1 MPAEKPKLSTLL
13 PPIIIGGAV
22 YNTQMNPD
30 PSTLPVRNL
39 LAKAFSMGINCVD
52 TSPYYGPSEL
62 LIGDALIQPAIT
74 KSHPRSSYII
84 MTKAGRIAEGEFDYS
99 PTWIRKSVR
108 RSCERLHTDYLDVV
122 FCHDVE
128 FVTPDEVIGAVRTL
142 FELAGQGRV
151 RYVGISGYPHK
162 LLAELAV
169 RIRKELGRPLDV
181 VQSYCHMN
189 LQNSTLLQSMDKLKN
204 EGGVDTVVNAS
215 PLSMKLLTG
224 TFPGSFHPAPE
235 GLRDACARAAE
246 FCKARGETLPRV
258 AMRWV
263 FANWKGATLSGVSYL
278 EELEDNIKAYRD
290 VTSSEEEEDKDA
302 KVVWGEVDEE
312 KVKKWEPLWKGVQE
326 IFGEW
331 KDYSW
336 DSPPRNWVVGKRESK
351 L

>member
-1 MPAEKPKLSTLL
+1 MATKKPKLSTLL

-22 YNTQMNPD
+22 YNTQMNLD
-30 PSTLPVRNL
+30 PSTLPVRSIL
-39 LAKAFSMGINCVD
+39 TKAFSMGIYCID

-62 LIGDALIQPAIT
+62 LMGDALTQPAIT
-74 KSHPRSSYII
+74 QSYPRSSYII
-84 MTKAGRIAEGEFDYS
+84 MTKAGRISESEFDYS
-99 PTWIRKSVR
+99 PNWIRKSVR

-128 FVTPDEVIGAVRTL
+128 FVSPDQVMGAVRTL
-142 FELAGQGRV
+142 FELVDEGRV

-169 RIRKELGRPLDV
+169 RVRQELGRPLDA

-189 LQNSTLLQSMDKLKN
+189 LQNSTLLQSINKLKG
-204 EGGVDTVVNAS
+204 EGGVDTVVNSS
-215 PLSMKLLTG
+215 PLGMKLLTG
-224 TFPGSFHPAPE
+224 EFPGSFHPAPK

-246 FCKARGETLPRV
+246 LCKARGETLPRV

-263 FANWKGATLSGVSYL
+263 FANWKGATLTGVSYL
-278 EELEDNIKAYRD
+278 EELEDNIGAYMD
-290 VTSSEEEEDKDA
+290 VAVSTEEDKEG
-302 KVVWGEVDEE
+302 KVVWKDVDER
-312 KVKKWEPLWKGVQE
+312 KVKRWEPLWEGVQE
-326 IFGEW
+326 ILGEW

-336 DSPPRNWVVGKRESK
+336 DSPPRDWMLGKGQSM

>member
-1 MPAEKPKLSTLL
+1 MSAEKPKLSTLI

-30 PSTLPVRNL
+30 PSTLPVRSL
-39 LAKAFSMGINCVD
+39 LVKAFSMGINCID

-74 KSHPRSSYII
+74 KSYPRSSYII

-99 PTWIRKSVR
+99 PSWIRKSVR

-128 FVTPDEVIGAVRTL
+128 FVATDQVIGAVRTL
-142 FELAGQGRV
+142 FELVDEGRV

-162 LLAELAV
+162 LLAELSV

-204 EGGVDTVVNAS
+204 EGGVDTVVNSS
-215 PLSMKLLTG
+215 PLGMKLLTG

-235 GLRDACARAAE
+235 GLRDACAKAAE
-246 FCKARGETLPRV
+246 FCKAQGETLPRV

-263 FANWKGATLSGVSYL
+263 FANWKGATLTGVSYV
-278 EELEDNIKAYRD
+278 EELEDNIGAYMD
-290 VTSSEEEEDKDA
+290 VVVSSEKNKEWKVTWKD
-302 KVVWGEVDEE
+302 VDER
-312 KVKKWEPLWKGVQE
+312 KVKRWEALWKGVQE

-336 DSPPRNWVVGKRESK
+336 DSPPRDWAFGKRQSR

>member
-1 MPAEKPKLSTLL
+1 MSTEKPKLSTLI

-30 PSTLPVRNL
+30 PSTLPVRSL
-39 LAKAFSMGINCVD
+39 IAKAFSMGINCID
-52 TSPYYGPSEL
+52 TSPYYGPSEIL
-62 LIGDALIQPAIT
+62 MGDALIQSAIT
-74 KSHPRSSYII
+74 QFYPRSSYII
-84 MTKAGRIAEGEFDYS
+84 MTKVGRVAESEFDYS
-99 PTWIRKSVR
+99 PSWIRRSIR

-128 FVTPDEVIGAVRTL
+128 FVNPDQVIGAVKTL
-142 FELAGQGRV
+142 FGQVDEGRV
-151 RYVGISGYPHK
+151 RYAGISGYPHK
-162 LLAELAV
+162 LLAELSV

-189 LQNSTLLQSMDKLKN
+189 IQNSTLVQSVDKLRS
-204 EGGVDTVVNAS
+204 EGGVETIVNGS
-215 PLSMKLLTG
+215 PLGMKLLTG

-258 AMRWV
+258 AMRWA

-278 EELEDNIKAYRD
+278 EELEENIRAYMD
-290 VTSSEEEEDKDA
+290 VAISSKEDYKEG
-302 KVVWGEVDEE
+302 KVVWKDVDGQ
-312 KVKKWEPLWKGVQE
+312 KVKRWEPLWEGVQE

-336 DSPPRNWVVGKRESK
+336 DSPPKDWVFEKRQSR